1 MLRDSAQAEEQQMIT
16 LEVQLADRTRRAEV
30 RVPRKMTGTEL
41 IRTCRRRWSLSFHV
55 DYQLFNL
62 RTNRLLLTKDTLS
75 SDQIQNGDTLVLQA
89 FPVHGAHA

>member
-1 MLRDSAQAEEQQMIT
+1 MLRDAAQAEKQQVIT

-41 IRTCRRRWSLSFHV
+41 VRTCRRKWSLSSNI

-62 RTNRLLLTKDTLS
+62 RTNQLLLTKDTLS
-75 SDQIQNGDTLVLQA
+75 SDQIQNGDTLILQP
-89 FPVHGAHA
+89 FPVHGAH

>member
-1 MLRDSAQAEEQQMIT
+1 MLRDAAQADNQQMIT

-41 IRTCRRRWSLSFHV
+41 IRTCRSQWSLSFDI

-62 RTNRLLLTKDTLS
+62 RTGRLLLTKDSLS
-75 SDQIQNGDTLVLQA
+75 RDQIQNGDTLILQP
-89 FPVHGAHA
+89 FPVHGAH